1 MMVAVTILFVHG
13 FVYDFE
19 KLFLFLFAMAGF
31 FYAGVI
37 FMRLALLSEYDI
49 RTKADHSR
57 IAISNDQFPIYSI
70 LVPLLREASQI
81 KHLVQHLEALDWP
94 EQKLEIKLLC
104 EQDDKATIA
113 AIGETRLA
121 PCFEL
126 VIVPS
131 IGPKTKPKAL
141 NFGLPLCKGEYVVV
155 YDAEDRPDPRQLKE
169 AWHRF
174 STAEKQLACLQ
185 APLMINNP
193 HQSWLSRMFFIEY
206 LVLFTGILPVLAR
219 WKAPIPL
226 GGSSNH
232 FRKNVLVSVG
242 AWDPFNVTEDAD
254 LGIRLFREGYQCA
267 TLQTPTY
274 EEAPPHFFP
283 WLTQRTRWLKGWM
296 QTLLVHNRKPISLF
310 GGLGFKN
317 ALIFHFF
324 LTSIVVSALVHP
336 IFVFALVSNL
346 LGWEYSLYDHPLVA
360 GYGFFCLLISYL
372 SYGFLASLALNNR
385 NGSHGSFVLF
395 TIPLYWM
402 LVSFAAWRALF
413 HLIVIPHRWEKTP
426 HGLANNGDNAYID
439 SIESIGKWK

>member
-1 MMVAVTILFVHG
+1 MWEPEDRDLFRARAALPRVRERSPGNARKVIFGGVVKPKSDLIWALPPELLVLSRFGVSRKCLETVWKISLVTGIDAREYLCSAGIITRQVWQKSEALLWQERERKRKKTLFREWQINQAVNALHVRYPNYSARKTFCVWQLWMMVAVTILFVHG

-232 FRKNVLVSVG
+232 FR
-242 AWDPFNVTEDAD
+242 
-254 LGIRLFREGYQCA
+254 
-267 TLQTPTY
+267 
-274 EEAPPHFFP
+274 
-283 WLTQRTRWLKGWM
+283 
-296 QTLLVHNRKPISLF
+296 
-310 GGLGFKN
+310 GL
-317 ALIFHFF
+317 
-324 LTSIVVSALVHP
+324 
-336 IFVFALVSNL
+336 
-346 LGWEYSLYDHPLVA
+346 
-360 GYGFFCLLISYL
+360 
-372 SYGFLASLALNNR
+372 R
-385 NGSHGSFVLF
+385 
-395 TIPLYWM
+395 
-402 LVSFAAWRALF
+402 
-413 HLIVIPHRWEKTP
+413 
-426 HGLANNGDNAYID
+426 
-439 SIESIGKWK
+439 